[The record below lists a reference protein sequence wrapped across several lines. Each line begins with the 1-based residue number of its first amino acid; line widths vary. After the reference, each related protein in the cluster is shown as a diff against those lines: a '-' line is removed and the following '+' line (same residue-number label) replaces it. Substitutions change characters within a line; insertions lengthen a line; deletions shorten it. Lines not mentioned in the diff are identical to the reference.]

1 MSVDARA
8 QQLWIRQWRGASV
21 RLAEQRKREL
31 REMSAQQA
39 LAAADALLSLAPLV
53 ALHPS
58 RRTGSGLVRQQALFH
73 RRAAT

>member
-1 MSVDARA
+1 MDVDADA
-8 QQLWIRQWRGASV
+8 QQLWMTQWRGASV
-21 RLAEQRKREL
+21 TLAEQRKKEL

-58 RRTGSGLVRQQALFH
+58 RLTDSGLVSQQALFH
-73 RRAAT
+73 